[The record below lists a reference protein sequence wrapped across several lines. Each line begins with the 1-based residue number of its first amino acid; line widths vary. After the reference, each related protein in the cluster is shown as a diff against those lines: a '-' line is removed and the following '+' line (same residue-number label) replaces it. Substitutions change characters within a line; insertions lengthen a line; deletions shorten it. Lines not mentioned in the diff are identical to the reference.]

1 MQTSG
6 VGRWLVTG
14 GAGYVGGHVVT
25 ALHAAGVEVVVVD
38 DLSTGR
44 ADRVPRGVRLVRGR
58 LDDPVVL
65 DHALSGVTGVVHL
78 AAQTSAP
85 ASVTDPLLH
94 WRANV
99 GDLIGLL
106 AAMAAHRVSRLVASS
121 SAAVYGDAPGVP
133 TPRAFGEGHPR
144 HPLSPYGATKLAGER
159 LLADLAP
166 TGLDSVSLRYFN
178 VAGALSSVLADGKPG
193 GLPPAVLRACVTG
206 QPVTVH
212 GTDHATPD
220 GTAVRDY
227 VHAADVADAHV
238 AAVAGLSHGRRGPA
252 VYNVGTGV
260 GSSVLEV
267 LACARVAT
275 GVPVRWVAGPRR
287 SGDPSWAV
295 ADVSAIAR
303 DLGWRGSRDLS
314 DCLASAWS
322 ASRSAST
329 RQPLLQPT

>member
-1 MQTSG
+1 MQVSG

-14 GAGYVGGHVVT
+14 GAGYVGGHVVA

-44 ADRVPRGVRLVRGR
+44 ADRIPRGVRLVRGR
-58 LDDPVVL
+58 LDDPAIL
-65 DHALSGVTGVVHL
+65 EQALPGVSGVVHL

-106 AAMAAHRVSRLVASS
+106 EAMAAHRVNRLVASS
-121 SAAVYGDAPGVP
+121 SAAVYGGQPGIRA
-133 TPRAFGEGHPR
+133 PRAFVEDHPL

-166 TGLDSVSLRYFN
+166 TGLDSIALRYFN
-178 VAGALSSVLADGKPG
+178 VAGALSRVFADRKPG
-193 GLPPAVLRACVTG
+193 GLPPAVLRSCATG
-206 QPVTVH
+206 LPVTVH
-212 GTDHATPD
+212 GTDHPTPD

-227 VHAADVADAHV
+227 VHAADVAEAHV
-238 AAVAGLSHGRRGPA
+238 AAVTGLSHGRRGPA

-267 LACARVAT
+267 LSCAREVT
-275 GVPVRWVAGPRR
+275 GVPVRSVAGPRR
-287 SGDPSWAV
+287 PGDPSWAV
-295 ADVSAIAR
+295 ADVSAIAH
-303 DLGWRGSRDLS
+303 DLGWHARRDLT

-322 ASRSAST
+322 ASAQQS
-329 RQPLLQPT
+329 LLQPT